1 MNCPQCHTRKL
12 EKVFVVLKRDTCE
25 CGYLM
30 QVRHSPPLPGSLA
43 LIEWIVTRV
52 LENGVSLELL
62 RKFLVKQVER
72 VRKGVAT

>member
-12 EKVFVVLKRDTCE
+12 EQVFVVLKRDTCE